1 MWEGVLF
8 SGGCPIDTCTERVTC
23 TVWDNRTLFHVSALV
38 NSGDK
43 PLASVESNIVN
54 TPLHLSVLKFILGS
68 RSRTPYSSTSHPT
81 GAARIAILVQLV
93 SRRSAAR
100 KSNLISLGMDLG
112 DEKFD
117 GEV

>member
-1 MWEGVLF
+1 MWERYYSLVNVQ
-8 SGGCPIDTCTERVTC
+8 STQVTERVTC

-54 TPLHLSVLKFILGS
+54 IPPHLSVLKFILGS

-81 GAARIAILVQLV
+81 GTARIAILVQLV

-100 KSNLISLGMDLG
+100 KSDLISLGMDLG